1 MVKPYQYKRN
11 PHRPVNFD
19 TKDGWLVFD
28 YDGRKYQT
36 DLEEF
41 EQKSFLRFI
50 KPLRLDEI
58 LKYALLQKRA
68 KKIDKVGV
76 KIDKTN
82 KRVVFEFLNHK
93 SFGIDV

>member
-1 MVKPYQYKRN
+1 MVRPYQYKRN

-28 YDGRKYQT
+28 YNGRKYQT
-36 DLEEF
+36 DLEVF
-41 EQKSFLRFI
+41 EKPSLIRYL
-50 KPLRLDEI
+50 KPLRLDETI
-58 LKYALLQKRA
+58 KYALRQKRE
-68 KKIDKVGV
+68 KNISKIGV
-76 KIDKTN
+76 KINKN